1 MKKIKLTSNTSKRK
15 KRNIKL
21 LNFIEEDSEINYN
34 FINNDKK
41 EKFSYEKLKEDIDK
55 KCNKSKKSLKI
66 KDEKIEGTSKNDN
79 LKNIF
84 DLSNKTKNILKN
96 IYNNKNN
103 SKDNFIKNESKTILD
118 NKNKVKYCFTNEF
131 NIKNI
136 NNTEIPKLSTKTLD
150 IINKLKKEKLNNIKI
165 PEQINENITKDDNS
179 CFSFRYKYEELIHKP
194 RDLPLPINYKKLI
207 SSFSSL
213 EQNISLNKIR
223 NSKTINTFDNIRKNI
238 EIISN
243 HNFDII
249 ILKKIL
255 YIVPFFYILKYS
267 EKPYNETY
275 NKNDNLYKYY
285 DLVIDIPTNFKEL
298 EKKNYPDNFDFLSIN
313 FFDQKKLQ
321 EFYPLDRC
329 LTKEEMDERS
339 KIFKNILLHIINK
352 YHTDF
357 LTKNKIKIE
366 FDPLSSKTWYHDF
379 DVNKECKDIPLFEIP
394 LPPNNDN
401 IFAKTIQEI
410 DIKNSIESTL
420 DIDILEDEFSI
431 QNIDTCMKPINKYV
445 SNQFI
450 QKIKKKE
457 IVNKITNEI
466 YNFNNY
472 KNSCDEI
479 IDDFIEILNNI
490 KILLLSKK
498 QSMKLEDI
506 VYSLL
511 KENTKLYSKELMI
524 KIIYYLSD
532 KFNNFITVKNHSILG
547 KIVVL
552 KINDYI
558 IPNRNDIKKILFEN
572 AN

>member
-1 MKKIKLTSNTSKRK
+1 
-15 KRNIKL
+15 
-21 LNFIEEDSEINYN
+21 
-34 FINNDKK
+34 
-41 EKFSYEKLKEDIDK
+41 
-55 KCNKSKKSLKI
+55 
-66 KDEKIEGTSKNDN
+66 
-79 LKNIF
+79 
-84 DLSNKTKNILKN
+84 
-96 IYNNKNN
+96 
-103 SKDNFIKNESKTILD
+103 
-118 NKNKVKYCFTNEF
+118 
-131 NIKNI
+131 
-136 NNTEIPKLSTKTLD
+136 
-150 IINKLKKEKLNNIKI
+150 
-165 PEQINENITKDDNS
+165 
-179 CFSFRYKYEELIHKP
+179 
-194 RDLPLPINYKKLI
+194 
-207 SSFSSL
+207 
-213 EQNISLNKIR
+213 
-223 NSKTINTFDNIRKNI
+223 
-238 EIISN
+238 
-243 HNFDII
+243 
-249 ILKKIL
+249 
-255 YIVPFFYILKYS
+255 
-267 EKPYNETY
+267 
-275 NKNDNLYKYY
+275 
-285 DLVIDIPTNFKEL
+285 
-298 EKKNYPDNFDFLSIN
+298 
-313 FFDQKKLQ
+313 
-321 EFYPLDRC
+321 
-329 LTKEEMDERS
+329 MDERS

>member
-329 LTKEEMDERS
+329 LTKKEMDERS

>member
-1 MKKIKLTSNTSKRK
+1 M
-15 KRNIKL
+15 KL

-313 FFDQKKLQ
+313 
-321 EFYPLDRC
+321 
-329 LTKEEMDERS
+329 
-339 KIFKNILLHIINK
+339 
-352 YHTDF
+352 
-357 LTKNKIKIE
+357 
-366 FDPLSSKTWYHDF
+366 
-379 DVNKECKDIPLFEIP
+379 
-394 LPPNNDN
+394 
-401 IFAKTIQEI
+401 
-410 DIKNSIESTL
+410 
-420 DIDILEDEFSI
+420 
-431 QNIDTCMKPINKYV
+431 
-445 SNQFI
+445 
-450 QKIKKKE
+450 
-457 IVNKITNEI
+457 
-466 YNFNNY
+466 
-472 KNSCDEI
+472 
-479 IDDFIEILNNI
+479 
-490 KILLLSKK
+490 
-498 QSMKLEDI
+498 
-506 VYSLL
+506 
-511 KENTKLYSKELMI
+511 
-524 KIIYYLSD
+524 
-532 KFNNFITVKNHSILG
+532 
-547 KIVVL
+547 
-552 KINDYI
+552 
-558 IPNRNDIKKILFEN
+558 
-572 AN
+572 